1 MGRFVIVISLF
12 GICLLYCISCIVEP
26 PYVPLDVLA
35 SQSRNY
41 ENELIKTKGL
51 VVDLLNLSDGNML
64 LNIMDNGTELPV
76 FVSSSSSDKDSE
88 KLMLRYGDEIELQ
101 GRIQQ
106 YSGKYEIV
114 VSKSGI
120 RKIKSDNSND
130 NNAHFVAEIAE
141 HPSNYEGRR
150 IRVVGYICKVYKRI
164 FYLCSDN
171 KASTEYQ
178 YRMRVIAER
187 LAEPG
192 LEKGD
197 KVIADGVLVYNPGDM
212 RYELK
217 LISLSCL

>member
-1 MGRFVIVISLF
+1 MGRFVIVISLS

-35 SQSRNY
+35 SQSHNY

-76 FVSSSSSDKDSE
+76 FVSSSDKDSE

-106 YSGKYEIV
+106 YSGKYEIIAP
-114 VSKSGI
+114 KSSI
-120 RKIKSDNSND
+120 RKIKSDNSSD

>member
-12 GICLLYCISCIVEP
+12 GICLLYCVSCIVEP

-35 SQSRNY
+35 SQSQNY

-64 LNIMDNGTELPV
+64 LNIMDNGTELAV
-76 FVSSSSSDKDSE
+76 FVSSSDKDSE
-88 KLMLRYGDEIELQ
+88 KLVLRYGDEIELQ

-106 YSGKYEIV
+106 YRGEYEIV
-114 VSKSGI
+114 ASKSGI

>member
-1 MGRFVIVISLF
+1 M
-12 GICLLYCISCIVEP
+12 
-26 PYVPLDVLA
+26 
-35 SQSRNY
+35 
-41 ENELIKTKGL
+41 
-51 VVDLLNLSDGNML
+51 
-64 LNIMDNGTELPV
+64 
-76 FVSSSSSDKDSE
+76 
-88 KLMLRYGDEIELQ
+88 
-101 GRIQQ
+101 
-106 YSGKYEIV
+106 
-114 VSKSGI
+114 
-120 RKIKSDNSND
+120 
-130 NNAHFVAEIAE
+130 EIAE
-141 HPSNYEGRR
+141 HPANYEGRR

-178 YRMRVIAER
+178 YRMQVIAER

>member
-12 GICLLYCISCIVEP
+12 GICLLYCVSCIVEP

-35 SQSRNY
+35 SQSQNY

-76 FVSSSSSDKDSE
+76 FVSSSDKDSE
-88 KLMLRYGDEIELQ
+88 KLVLRYGDEIELQ

-106 YSGKYEIV
+106 YRGEYEIV

-130 NNAHFVAEIAE
+130 NNAHFVAEIAK